1 MNTMLP
7 VVALSFAGTCSFAQ
21 SIMMYDNWTPP
32 LPGRTVLNSVL
43 RVGRDEIGD
52 DLNLTNYQDGFI
64 DGMGWT
70 IANLSTTNQIT
81 SYRERLTWI
90 DRDTSQILGSVTY
103 GGEPLREPIPPG
115 ARFRVDIP
123 SSSVRVPVRPRMYF
137 TIQYFDVVG
146 ASVDD
151 IGLLYGGPTTVGSS
165 SRFIRNFTT
174 GQDIDL
180 GGSNQNL
187 GFYIRV
193 RPIPAPGVCAAGLF
207 AFGALATRRRRSP

>member
-1 MNTMLP
+1 
-7 VVALSFAGTCSFAQ
+7 
-21 SIMMYDNWTPP
+21 MMYDNWTPP

-43 RVGRDEIGD
+43 RVGGDEIGD
-52 DLNLTNYQDGFI
+52 DLNLTNYQDGVL
-64 DGMGWT
+64 DSMGWT
-70 IANLSTTNQIT
+70 LVNT
-81 SYRERLTWI
+81 SSNDDIVSYGFRIRFTDSNTGEVFV
-90 DRDTSQILGSVTY
+90 DRTY
-103 GGEPLREPIPPG
+103 PATPLPTPIPPG
-115 ARFRVDIP
+115 ARLR
-123 SSSVRVPVRPRMYF
+123 SSFPFGSQLSFQIPVRPRMYF

-193 RPIPAPGVCAAGLF
+193 RPIPTPGAVSF
-207 AFGALATRRRRSP
+207 ALLSLGLATRRRRSK